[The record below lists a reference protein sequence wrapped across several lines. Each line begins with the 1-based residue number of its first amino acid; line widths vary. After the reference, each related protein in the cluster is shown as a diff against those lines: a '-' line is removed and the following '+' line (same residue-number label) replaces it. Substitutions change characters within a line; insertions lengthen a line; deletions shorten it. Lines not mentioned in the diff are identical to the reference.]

1 MSRQSGDQGRK
12 GAYREM
18 TVAHLRERKDSG
30 CVEVAFLESARFYK
44 LLKQNPAF
52 NEILGK
58 LRGALKNGEGLR
70 VRCTS
75 PNGDVIQGVESRSAG
90 ANADRG

>member
-1 MSRQSGDQGRK
+1 MSRPSGDQQGK
-12 GAYREM
+12 SAYREM
-18 TVAHLRERKDSG
+18 TVAHLREREDTG

-44 LLKQNPAF
+44 VLKQNPAF
-52 NEILGK
+52 DEILGK

-75 PNGDVIQGVESRSAG
+75 PNGDVIQGVEARRAG
-90 ANADRG
+90 ANEDRG